1 MAAPIVS
8 KKEARYHHGDLY
20 QSLLNA
26 ALVSLEKGTLAS
38 LSLRRLARECGVS
51 QTAPYR
57 HFASKEHLM
66 AALAEHG
73 AEMLLK
79 QLASARKQTSDAWQD
94 LTVLMAQYLRFA
106 QENVPYFQLI
116 FNARMIDRRRYPSL
130 LRVCRRVQET
140 LSEPLKRLCSPA
152 VFDTQV
158 TIFWSYLHGLSTL
171 SCNHLLDLTP
181 ATQQA
186 QLRAF
191 LGVIKAQLS
200 QHAPASSGAPA

>member
-1 MAAPIVS
+1 MTTPIVS
-8 KKEARYHHGDLY
+8 KKESRYHHGDLY

-73 AEMLLK
+73 AEILLK
-79 QLASARKQTSDAWQD
+79 QLTSGFKKSTDAWQD
-94 LTVLMAQYLRFA
+94 LINLMTQYLRFSH
-106 QENVPYFQLI
+106 ENVPYFQLI

-130 LRVCRRVQET
+130 LRVCRRVKET
-140 LSEPLKRLCSPA
+140 LSEPLKRLCTPA
-152 VFDTQV
+152 MLDTQV
-158 TIFWSYLHGLSTL
+158 ALFWSYLHGLSTL
-171 SCNHLLDLTP
+171 SCNHLLEFTP
-181 ATQQA
+181 ASQQMQIEAFVTQ
-186 QLRAF
+186 
-191 LGVIKAQLS
+191 IKAQLS
-200 QHAPASSGAPA
+200 AHASEASGALA